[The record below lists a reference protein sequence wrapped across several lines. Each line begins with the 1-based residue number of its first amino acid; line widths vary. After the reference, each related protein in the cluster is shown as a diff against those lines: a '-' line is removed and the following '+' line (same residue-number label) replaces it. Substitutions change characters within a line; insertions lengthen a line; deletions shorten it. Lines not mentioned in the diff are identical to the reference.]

1 MSKRF
6 VFSIAVVALLVAAP
20 AMGQLN
26 NFPILALPAGDA
38 DGATSIGA
46 GWGRG
51 LSDSSRKL
59 DAIAIGAARAMETV
73 SFGIIGSYVI
83 DAGFDAAGAATSE
96 IALGGSVAYNVPM
109 DGSVDVGIQG
119 GIEWMAPAESVSLLN
134 FPLGVSIGTNTQAG
148 SLDVRPWIMPR
159 VQFTRLSPAT
169 GDSNTETDFATS
181 AGVSGVTEGGFGVG
195 LYVDWAYVRDQ
206 AALDGSSTS
215 QWLFGAAVF
224 YVLP

>member
-1 MSKRF
+1 MTEK
-6 VFSIAVVALLVAAP
+6 IKVA
-20 AMGQLN
+20 
-26 NFPILALPAGDA
+26 I
-38 DGATSIGA
+38 
-46 GWGRG
+46 
-51 LSDSSRKL
+51 
-59 DAIAIGAARAMETV
+59 
-73 SFGIIGSYVI
+73 
-83 DAGFDAAGAATSE
+83 
-96 IALGGSVAYNVPM
+96 
-109 DGSVDVGIQG
+109 VDVGIQG

-169 GDSNTETDFATS
+169 GDSSTETDFATS

-195 LYVDWAYVRDQ
+195 LYIDWAYVD
-206 AALDGSSTS
+206 DGTATDSSTS